1 VEQLPSASELTVEAL
16 AARTGVTVRNIRAYQ
31 TKGLLPSPRLRGR
44 TGLYGT
50 DHVARLRLIKEMQAS
65 GFGLKAI
72 KTLLDAAPSGAEDE
86 VLRFERTLLAPWSS
100 EEPELVRI
108 RDLANRFGNPPVEVA
123 ARAQE
128 LGLIEIADDDHYLVR
143 IPSLVT
149 AAEELQALGVPISD
163 SLEVVARVLRNAEAI
178 TKTFVDVFLKHVW
191 RPFDRAG
198 RPAERWPE
206 VRESLE
212 RLRPIGS
219 RVVQS
224 LFAASMRAAVE
235 GAFAEELER
244 SAVPDE
250 RAV

>member
-1 VEQLPSASELTVEAL
+1 MQNVEGFTIEEL

-44 TGLYGT
+44 TGIYGE
-50 DHVARLRLIKEMQAS
+50 DHLTRLRMIKEMQAA

-72 KTLLDAAPSGAEDE
+72 KTLLDAAPSGTEDE

-100 EEPELVRI
+100 EEPETVRI
-108 RDLANRFGNPPVEVA
+108 DVLARRLGYPPPAVA
-123 ARAQE
+123 ERAQQ
-128 LGLIEIADDDHYLVR
+128 LGLIEIVDDEHYLVR
-143 IPSLVT
+143 VPSLIS
-149 AAEELQALGVPISD
+149 AAEELRDLGVPVAD
-163 SLEVVARVLRNAEAI
+163 SLEVVARVLRNSEAI
-178 TKTFVDVFLKHVW
+178 TETFVDVFLKHVW

-198 RPAERWPE
+198 RPREEWPQ

-212 RLRPIGS
+212 RLRPIAG

-224 LFAASMRAAVE
+224 LFASSMRAAVE

-244 SAVPDE
+244 TADAD
-250 RAV
+250 RQAG